1 MFNRRVRSRRFFVI
15 IFPSCESRGEAE
27 GPLTTSKRDKER
39 ITQADLNMC
48 MLDTIR
54 AKRGELYRIAD
65 RNKADKLY
73 VFGSCARQEESEDS
87 DVDFLVRFRKDA
99 SLFDQVGIANEFR
112 DFLGRQ
118 VDVVSTGSLR
128 RAPRFAHQVLSDY
141 VAI

>member
-1 MFNRRVRSRRFFVI
+1 
-15 IFPSCESRGEAE
+15 
-27 GPLTTSKRDKER
+27 
-39 ITQADLNMC
+39 MC

-99 SLFDQVGIANEFR
+99 SLLDQVGIANEFR

-128 RAPRFAHQVLSDY
+128 RASRFAHQVLSDY

>member
-1 MFNRRVRSRRFFVI
+1 MPTYGETSRRHLTVFSNIDNQRRKRVPKGTRFSYFFGI
-15 IFPSCESRGEAE
+15 L
-27 GPLTTSKRDKER
+27 LTDK
-39 ITQADLNMC
+39 MC

-99 SLFDQVGIANEFR
+99 SLLDQVGIANEFR